1 MKYFFSIFSKKPK
14 KKSHASTFLRRNFKL
29 KANFA
34 HQSGGVC
41 VVVIWHIS
49 IFVLVVFQTKPRTPQ
64 IDKGFPS
71 PSIQKN
77 TSDMESNTCEIE

>member
-49 IFVLVVFQTKPRTPQ
+49 IFVLVVF
-64 IDKGFPS
+64 GFY
-71 PSIQKN
+71 SIIKHQMSGAVN
-77 TSDMESNTCEIE
+77 NNAQFQSLN